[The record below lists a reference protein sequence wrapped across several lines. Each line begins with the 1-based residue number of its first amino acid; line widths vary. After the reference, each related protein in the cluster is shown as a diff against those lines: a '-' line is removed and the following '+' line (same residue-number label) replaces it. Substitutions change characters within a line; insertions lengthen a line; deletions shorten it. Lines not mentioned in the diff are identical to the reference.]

1 MPAILDRENCS
12 PWFADGVFGEHWDVL
27 HDEATGAESQSGL
40 PVFGEKFP
48 E

>member
-1 MPAILDRENCS
+1 MPRS
-12 PWFADGVFGEHWDVL
+12 RHGVLAEHWDVL
-27 HDEATGAESQSGL
+27 EDEATGAESQSGL